1 VQLGRMQERGIVRYN
16 RGLIIIREPAA
27 LGLIGRA

>member
-1 VQLGRMQERGIVRYN
+1 VQLTRLQERGIVRYN

-27 LGLIGRA
+27 LGLNDRA